1 MLLSPRFA
9 QKRRHCMHAQMFFN
23 YNIAAKI
30 KMKTLVFN
38 SLAPNTR
45 FERLAY
51 ANHEFFEL

>member
-1 MLLSPRFA
+1 
-9 QKRRHCMHAQMFFN
+9 MHAQMFFN

-30 KMKTLVFN
+30 KMKMLVFN